1 MKAFERIMRDDDR
14 VRRNFCRHVRER
26 FPDIILESNVQFK
39 GSISN
44 LDLGPGVVV
53 QYGCVLHLGGMDW
66 CGKAGKL
73 VIGEGSILS
82 PYCVIYGCGP
92 GGVSIGR
99 NCDLGPYVGIFASRT
114 DYRRGPGNHVFG
126 PVIIGDDVTVYS
138 HCVIGPGVTI
148 GKAATIAAGSVV
160 TKDVPEACLAG
171 GVPARVLRNNVRGSH
186 ISNKNGGEQTEST

>member
-1 MKAFERIMRDDDR
+1 MKALEKIMGDDNR
-14 VRRNFCRHVRER
+14 VRKNLCRRVKAR
-26 FPDIILESNVQFK
+26 FPGITLEPNVQFK
-39 GSISN
+39 GSIDN
-44 LDLGPGVVV
+44 LELGPGVVV

-66 CGKAGKL
+66 CERTGKL

-92 GGVSIGR
+92 GGVTIGR

-148 GKAATIAAGSVV
+148 GRAATIAAGSVV
-160 TKDVPEACLAG
+160 TEDVPEGCLAG
-171 GVPARVLRNNVRGSH
+171 GAPARVLRDNVRDSYV
-186 ISNKNGGEQTEST
+186 SNKNGGE